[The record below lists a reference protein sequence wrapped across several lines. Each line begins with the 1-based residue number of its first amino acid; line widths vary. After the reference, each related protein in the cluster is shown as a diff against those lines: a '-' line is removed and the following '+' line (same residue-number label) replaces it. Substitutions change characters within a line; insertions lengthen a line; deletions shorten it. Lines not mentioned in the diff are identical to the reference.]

1 MDLPKT
7 FALYLHTQGFSAITV
22 RNYLC
27 DLRHFLGWMEL
38 SLRGQN
44 LPFTLEE
51 PQLLGQY
58 FNQDLVEKYK
68 SYLACNQLPIS
79 TINRRL
85 STLRTFAQFCLSQAW
100 ITENPTK
107 QLGNLSDKRLS
118 EKDDGAQKILSE
130 FKNYLE
136 AQKTSSNTIKNY
148 LADIREFLNFVTS
161 VT

>member
-7 FALYLHTQGFSAITV
+7 FTIYLKTQGFSAITV

-44 LPFTLEE
+44 LPFTPEE

-58 FNQDLVEKYK
+58 FNQALVEKYR
-68 SYLACNQLPIS
+68 SYLACNQLPVS

-100 ITENPTK
+100 IVENPTK
-107 QLGNLSDKRLS
+107 EINNIQHTTNNKGNQ
-118 EKDDGAQKILSE
+118 GKILEE
-130 FKNYLE
+130 FKDYLE

-148 LADIREFLNFVTS
+148 LADIREFLNFVASAT
-161 VT
+161 